1 MPQTSVRFGMS
12 FRVFCGYLFAL
23 FLSGAKRPHFW
34 QNMPTFCA
42 AKWQG
47 KYLLPSMEEILHHLR
62 CKKPCKQWAK
72 LPINWCR
79 ISAINSS
86 NGISPF
92 SIGNTSSI
100 RVHFPASYVSLP
112 ESNISQPFIPPQK
125 PTYTLPNF
133 NVEMKI
139 SPWKR
144 ILLLETIMFRFHLKL
159 WGCTPWKKCCLENP
173 SYPFKM
179 VPFLRGKK
187 SKALIHSREILPPFL
202 VQKKSMKLKKGF

>member
-1 MPQTSVRFGMS
+1 MQVLIILLIKSITKFSWS
-12 FRVFCGYLFAL
+12 E
-23 FLSGAKRPHFW
+23 K
-34 QNMPTFCA
+34 T
-42 AKWQG
+42 
-47 KYLLPSMEEILHHLR
+47 YLLGKKWIQTKKWPPNKLIDPLIKSHNNEICPCSINQLHLQN
-62 CKKPCKQWAK
+62 KA
-72 LPINWCR
+72 
-79 ISAINSS
+79 
-86 NGISPF
+86 
-92 SIGNTSSI
+92 
-100 RVHFPASYVSLP
+100 HFPASYVSLP

-202 VQKKSMKLKKGF
+202 VQKKTMNFV